1 MYICFRA
8 EKQKLWY
15 NDVFQANTVSSS
27 SSLVLS
33 EVFCLVHVS
42 ELFRDFDV
50 FFVINTNAKVFVERS
65 NVRN

>member
-8 EKQKLWY
+8 EKQKLWF
-15 NDVFQANTVSSS
+15 NDVFQANIVSSS

-33 EVFCLVHVS
+33 EVFCLFHVS

-50 FFVINTNAKVFVERS
+50 FFVINTDTKVFVERS
-65 NVRN
+65 NVGN